1 MLKTAPMTAIFLIAK
16 IQKILHKSQFFN
28 IFYSKLICISIFYY
42 LCTVVSTLLTTD
54 ILRKGVVLRF
64 ICGKSNLANSK
75 SIRKVKQ

>member
-1 MLKTAPMTAIFLIAK
+1 MLKTAPMSAIFLIAK

-54 ILRKGVVLRF
+54 I
-64 ICGKSNLANSK
+64 
-75 SIRKVKQ
+75 